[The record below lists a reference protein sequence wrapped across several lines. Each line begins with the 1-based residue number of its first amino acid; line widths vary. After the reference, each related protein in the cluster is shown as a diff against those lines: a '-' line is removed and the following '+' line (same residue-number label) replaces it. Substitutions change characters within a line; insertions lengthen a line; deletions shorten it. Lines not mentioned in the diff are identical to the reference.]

1 MKLGFPFHAKTVLL
15 LKCFEMSFMKEKV
28 YIAGHAGMVGNALKA
43 KLSKNPRN
51 QVITTK
57 RTELDLRRQSDVEQF
72 FEQTKPNVVYL
83 AAAKVGGIKA
93 NNSYPV
99 DFLYDNIMIQSNVIN
114 ACFKHGIKNLLFLGS
129 SCIYPK
135 YAEQPIEENELLNGY
150 LEPTNEPYAIAKI
163 SGVKL
168 CESYN
173 RQYGKSLGIDYRA
186 VMPTN
191 LYGPNDNFTSEADS
205 HVIPGL
211 LQRFHRAKVN
221 KEQAVSIWGTGRAK
235 REFLHVD
242 DLADACMHIMS
253 LSAEE
258 MPKNASGVQTHI
270 NIGSG
275 EEVTIFE
282 LAHLI
287 SKIVGF
293 EGEILFDPE
302 MPDGTPRKLLDC
314 SRLRELGWKH
324 SIPLNEGLSATYD
337 FMLASEL

>member
-1 MKLGFPFHAKTVLL
+1 MITLKFGFPFHAKTVLL
-15 LKCFEMSFMKEKV
+15 LKCFEMSLMKEKV

-57 RTELDLRRQSDVEQF
+57 RNELDLRRQSDVEQF

-114 ACFKHGIKNLLFLGS
+114 ACFKHGVKNLLFLGS

-186 VMPTN
+186 IAQQIYMVQMI
-191 LYGPNDNFTSEADS
+191 TS
-205 HVIPGL
+205 
-211 LQRFHRAKVN
+211 LQ
-221 KEQAVSIWGTGRAK
+221 K
-235 REFLHVD
+235 RIH
-242 DLADACMHIMS
+242 M
-253 LSAEE
+253 
-258 MPKNASGVQTHI
+258 
-270 NIGSG
+270 
-275 EEVTIFE
+275 
-282 LAHLI
+282 
-287 SKIVGF
+287 
-293 EGEILFDPE
+293 
-302 MPDGTPRKLLDC
+302 
-314 SRLRELGWKH
+314 
-324 SIPLNEGLSATYD
+324 
-337 FMLASEL
+337 